1 MQSYAQVGMLIC
13 KVKKLSGDILTY
25 NILNPNLKKLS
36 YFNHELIVSEIQQ
49 AEPNNIYALMW
60 DPEGMLNNRR
70 NNITCQPSIKVT
82 LDSSWNCEH
91 LNAIFFLRICYSI
104 SLTKHGHMVGMSV
117 CNQHLLY
124 GFMAKISYFPCHS
137 NQHRRIRSCTQ
148 YTYYRYN
155 KWKCRPMKH
164 L

>member
-1 MQSYAQVGMLIC
+1 MQG
-13 KVKKLSGDILTY
+13 KKLSGDILTY

-82 LDSSWNCEH
+82 LDSSWNPEH
-91 LNAIFFLRICYSI
+91 LNAFFLRICYSI
-104 SLTKHGHMVGMSV
+104 
-117 CNQHLLY
+117 
-124 GFMAKISYFPCHS
+124 A
-137 NQHRRIRSCTQ
+137 
-148 YTYYRYN
+148 
-155 KWKCRPMKH
+155 
-164 L
+164 